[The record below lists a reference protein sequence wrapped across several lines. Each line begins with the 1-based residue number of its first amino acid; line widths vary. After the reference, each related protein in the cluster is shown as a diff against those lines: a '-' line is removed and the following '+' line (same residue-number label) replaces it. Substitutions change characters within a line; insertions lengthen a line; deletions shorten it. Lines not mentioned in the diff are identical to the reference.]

1 MRIVYC
7 LQALSRSGGIER
19 VVTTK
24 ANYLARQGHEVH
36 IVTTDQRDE
45 ASAFPL
51 EPSIRLHDLGLNYE
65 LDNSLGRWGRLRA
78 LRQKAGQH
86 LEALRR
92 LFAELRPDVAISTGF
107 QERELLP
114 RVGDRSKKIC
124 ELHTSK
130 YAYVRMYP
138 EEQRLHRLYGHYR
151 VWQLERTARR
161 YDRFVILTEEELPQW
176 RGLRNVLTI
185 PNPRPFASAERA
197 DMSRHQVM
205 AVGRLEYVKNF
216 ATLLDVWAMIPRE
229 DFPDWQLNIYGSGPY
244 HSRLQAQIER
254 LGIGDRCVLQG
265 DTPEIRQRYME
276 HSIYVMCSHF
286 EGLPMVLLEAQA
298 VGLPIVSYAFTS
310 GPRDIVTDGVD
321 GILTPAGEP
330 EALAAALRRLMADEE
345 LRQRMSQA
353 AHRASER
360 FALERIMARWEQLFS
375 ELMAEA

>member
-7 LQALSRSGGIER
+7 LQALHRSGGIER

-36 IVTTDQRDE
+36 IVTTDQRDG

-51 EPSIRLHDLGLNYE
+51 DPSIRLHDLGLNYE
-65 LDNSLGRWGRLRA
+65 LDNRLGRWGRLRA
-78 LRQKAGQH
+78 LRQKAGLH

-114 RVGDRSKKIC
+114 RVGDGSKKIC
-124 ELHTSK
+124 ELHSSRETP
-130 YAYVRMYP
+130 VLMYP
-138 EEQRLHRLYGHYR
+138 ETQRLLRLYGRYR
-151 VWQLERTARR
+151 MWQMRRLAKR
-161 YDRFVILTEEELPQW
+161 YDRFVILTEEELPEW
-176 RGLRNVLTI
+176 AGSDNVLTI
-185 PNPRPFASAERA
+185 HNPRPFVSETTVDTSQRK
-197 DMSRHQVM
+197 VI
-205 AVGRLEYVKNF
+205 AVGRLEYQKNF

-276 HSIYVMCSHF
+276 HSIYVMCSHY

-298 VGLPIVSYAFTS
+298 VGLPIVSYALPS

-321 GILTPAGEP
+321 GFLTPAGEP

-345 LRQRMSQA
+345 LRQRMSEA

-375 ELMAEA
+375 ELLAEA

>member
-7 LQALSRSGGIER
+7 LQALHRSGGIEC

-36 IVTTDQRDE
+36 IVTTDQRDG

-65 LDNSLGRWGRLRA
+65 QDNRLGRWGRLLA
-78 LRQKAGQH
+78 LRQKSARH
-86 LEALRR
+86 LGALRR

-114 RVGDRSKKIC
+114 RVGDRSKKVF
-124 ELHTSK
+124 ELHTSR
-130 YAYVRMYP
+130 YAYIRMYP
-138 EEQRLHRLYGHYR
+138 ESEHLLRLYGRYR
-151 VWQLERTARR
+151 VWQLERTVKR
-161 YDRFVILTEEELPQW
+161 YDRFVILTEEELSKW

-185 PNPRPFASAERA
+185 PNPRPFGSDVCA
-197 DMSRHQVM
+197 DMGRHQVM
-205 AVGRLEYVKNF
+205 ALGRLEYVKNF

-244 HSRLQAQIER
+244 RAALMAQIER
-254 LGIGDRCVLQG
+254 LGIGDRCTLHEATSEVY
-265 DTPEIRQRYME
+265 QRYLE
-276 HSIYVMCSHF
+276 HSIYVMCSHY

-298 VGLPIVSYAFTS
+298 VGLPIVSYAVAS
-310 GPRDIVTDGVD
+310 GPRDIVTDGID

-330 EALAAALRRLMADEE
+330 KALAEGLQALMRDEAKRR
-345 LRQRMSQA
+345 RMSEA
-353 AHRASER
+353 AHKASER
-360 FALERIMARWEQLFS
+360 FALERIMARWECLFDELLS
-375 ELMAEA
+375 EP